1 MILPVVLIAQ
11 LGAPP
16 VLPIPGATPTPM
28 ARPAATPTPT
38 YQDYQPARPQAPVPR
53 RPAPPVPAATPV
65 SRATPRPKPRPKPTP
80 RPAWKPPRGT
90 VYVDRSG
97 IYPSAVRL
105 RYGTPLRF
113 TQAAGRGR
121 LALVAVDPHV
131 TRTGQLRPLTAF
143 PNALASGAKWT
154 WLGDG
159 QGFAHRHWP
168 IAQGPALEVQPET
181 FLALHDEIW
190 GPGVGY
196 LWPVKFLFY
205 VAAGDTWRRVIVTMD
220 R

>member
-1 MILPVVLIAQ
+1 MFLPFLLVAQ
-11 LGAPP
+11 LATPP
-16 VLPIPGATPTPM
+16 VLPIPGATPTP
-28 ARPAATPTPT
+28 T
-38 YQDYQPARPQAPVPR
+38 YQDYAPRPGANPRTPR
-53 RPAPPVPAATPV
+53 RPPPALTSPSAAPTAAPRP
-65 SRATPRPKPRPKPTP
+65 RATPKPKPKPRP
-80 RPAWKPPRGT
+80 AWHPPRGT

-97 IYPSAVRL
+97 LYPAAVRL

-113 TQAAGRGR
+113 LQAAGQRKP
-121 LALVAVDPHV
+121 LALVAVDPHA
-131 TRTGQLRPLTAF
+131 TRTGSLRALSAF
-143 PNALASGAKWT
+143 PNKMSADAKWT

-168 IAQGPALEVQPET
+168 IAQGPTLVVQPET

-196 LWPVKFLFY
+196 LWPVRYLFY
-205 VAAGDTWRRVIVTMD
+205 VATGNTWRRLIVAMD